1 MDQTPADLES
11 IARLFLNHGVEFIV
25 VGGQAEWL
33 FGSRRATFDV
43 DLCYRKTAQN
53 LERLVAALRTI
64 HPTLRN
70 APPDLPF
77 QLDPKS
83 IAMGDNFTFRTDL
96 GDLDLLGFLE
106 PIGGYD
112 ELIQRAEVYE
122 LEGRNVYAISL
133 DDLIRIKQHISRPK
147 DRDSLLH
154 LLEIKKVREQQGEK

>member
-1 MDQTPADLES
+1 
-11 IARLFLNHGVEFIV
+11 
-25 VGGQAEWL
+25 
-33 FGSRRATFDV
+33 
-43 DLCYRKTAQN
+43 
-53 LERLVAALRTI
+53 
-64 HPTLRN
+64 
-70 APPDLPF
+70 
-77 QLDPKS
+77 
-83 IAMGDNFTFRTDL
+83 MGDNFTFRTDL